1 MDCLPRIALDR
12 IETIIADRLANW
24 PPQWEGFHWPGYTH
38 EHTYR
43 VRSLALALGEREG
56 ADPAIVEP
64 AALLHDICKA
74 EGREHARLGA
84 EESDGILHELGVH
97 DGLRAPI
104 VAAIALHSGDNTPDH
119 PIENRVLGD
128 ADLIDAN
135 FGYVAT
141 WRFITIRAGREMPFA
156 ETISGMV
163 EWLPK
168 KDELQ
173 ALLLT
178 DAGRACAAER
188 SRAMHAFCDD
198 IAAAFDG
205 QSGGAALQSLA
216 LREMV
221 EHIAADC
228 ARASL
233 TTQLPALR
241 QLAGDDA
248 LAQGA
253 CDRLDDEVAGRR

>member
-1 MDCLPRIALDR
+1 MNSIPRPTLDR
-12 IETIIADRLANW
+12 IEQIIADRLANW

-43 VRSLALALGEREG
+43 VRNLALAFAHQEG
-56 ADPAIVEP
+56 ADPAVVEP
-64 AALLHDICKA
+64 AALLHDIAKA

-84 EESDGILHELGVH
+84 EEADHILHDLNV
-97 DGLRAPI
+97 DDRLRARI
-104 VAAIALHSGDNTPDH
+104 VEAIALHSGDNTADH
-119 PIENRVLGD
+119 PAENRVLGD

-141 WRFITIRAGREMPFA
+141 WRFITIRAGRELPLA
-156 ETISGMV
+156 ETITGMA

-178 DAGRACAAER
+178 DAGQACAAER
-188 SRAMHAFCDD
+188 SRAMHRFCED
-198 IAAAFDG
+198 IAATFDEPEP
-205 QSGGAALQSLA
+205 SA
-216 LREMV
+216 LRQLV
-221 EHIAADC
+221 EHIASDY

-233 TTQLPALR
+233 TVQMPALR
-241 QLAGDDA
+241 EIAGPVAAA
-248 LAQGA
+248 LAV
-253 CDRLDDEVAGRR
+253 CERLQAEAEGHR